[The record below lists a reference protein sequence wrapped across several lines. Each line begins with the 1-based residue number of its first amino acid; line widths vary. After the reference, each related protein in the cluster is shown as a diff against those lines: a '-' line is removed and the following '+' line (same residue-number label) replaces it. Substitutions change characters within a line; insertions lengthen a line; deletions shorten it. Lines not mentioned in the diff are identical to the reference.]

1 MQTYANQ
8 LPPQAIGNPNQAV
21 SASIAMQPIS
31 RADMVQNYRNTMLE
45 EHHAQ
50 GNTKMH
56 QIAGGAHTAYG
67 FGQVAGAFNQNLK
80 PGHVTGKAVGAVAS
94 KVASNGK
101 AGQMIAK
108 GVGGLAGAAVAPA
121 FIGLDVYNANRDA
134 KTNKK
139 NMLAAHT
146 PEIMQTFGKN
156 IEDVKESDLYALAK
170 YQEKNGNPQ
179 LQHNLDKIDGSVG
192 HKFAT
197 SAATTIA
204 TTALLAPLGLFA
216 IPAGIALAITGIPD
230 KVLGGIIANI
240 SGHDPSE
247 TGHEALERMGANAQA
262 NGGVT
267 AKDVI
272 DVLKAGDKNLSEALD
287 AYAENIAGKK
297 YDKIESLAE
306 KAHIVQSS
314 VPQLMMASHHMAQEI
329 NQGVM
334 EPTRILSL
342 NTKDIVSGGIMSLKE
357 QTANDIMRE
366 QAVPLDNIV
375 PFNRVQGGAIEHEFM
390 ARANG
395 MGAQQAALAAQSQAA
410 LNQEYAR

>member
-1 MQTYANQ
+1 MQTYANT
-8 LPPQAIGNPNQAV
+8 LPPQAIGTPNQAV
-21 SASIAMQPIS
+21 NASIAMPPLS
-31 RADMVQNYRNTMLE
+31 RADMVNNYRNTMME
-45 EHHAQ
+45 EHLAA

-67 FGQVAGAFNQNLK
+67 LGQVAGAFNQNLK

-94 KVASNGK
+94 KVASDGK
-101 AGQMIAK
+101 TGQMIAK

-121 FIGLDVYNANRDA
+121 FIGLDVYNANKDA

-146 PEIMQTFGKN
+146 PEIMQTFGKEP
-156 IEDVKESDLYALAK
+156 EDIKEDDLYALAK
-170 YQEKNGNPQ
+170 YHEKNGNPQ

-197 SAATTIA
+197 SAATTVA
-204 TTALLAPLGLFA
+204 TTALLSPLGLFA

-247 TGHEALERMGANAQA
+247 TGHEALERMGRNAQA
-262 NGGVT
+262 NGGV
-267 AKDVI
+267 AAGDVI

-287 AYAENIAGKK
+287 AYADKVAGKK
-297 YDKIESLAE
+297 YDKIDSIAE
-306 KAHIVQSS
+306 KAHVVQSTM
-314 VPQLMMASHHMAQEI
+314 PQLMMASHHIAQEI
-329 NQGVM
+329 NEGVM
-334 EPTRILSL
+334 EPTRVLSL
-342 NTKDIVSGGIMSLKE
+342 NTKELVAGGIMSVHE

-366 QAVPLDNIV
+366 QAVPMNNAV
-375 PFNRVQGGAIEHEFM
+375 PFNRVQGGAIEHAYM

-395 MGAQQAALAAQSQAA
+395 MGAQEAALAAQSQAA